1 MTERDDQMTD
11 GFLVDGV
18 APSVIG
24 GEPGPE
30 PVDGGY
36 DHRADHQPD
45 HQANQQAD
53 HQHDFRPDPHVD
65 FRPGTRREPPT
76 TPIPAQSAQVPH
88 GAPGAQQPA
97 DQRKG
102 WLGRV
107 FGRP

>member
-1 MTERDDQMTD
+1 MAERDDQLAE

-24 GEPGPE
+24 GDASPE
-30 PVDGGY
+30 PVGGVGGPGGGQ
-36 DHRADHQPD
+36 DVQP
-45 HQANQQAD
+45 A
-53 HQHDFRPDPHVD
+53 
-65 FRPGTRREPPT
+65 TRREPPT
-76 TPIPAQSAQVPH
+76 TPIPAQAGPAAH

-102 WLGRV
+102 WIGRM